1 MAASTPWRTIMNRR
15 TFLLI
20 AAGVS
25 VGSGLAALLVPA
37 QVATVFGVQLN
48 DVGLSQTRL
57 LGAAYLGYAVI
68 VWFAMDVRD
77 LAAQRAI
84 ALGNVVSW
92 ALSLVVTVAGIATG
106 LAGTQSWLL
115 VVLEVGFAAA
125 WAYFALIDQREVA
138 AA

>member
-1 MAASTPWRTIMNRR
+1 MNWR

-25 VGSGLAALLVPA
+25 IGSGLAALLVPA
-37 QVATVFGVQLN
+37 ELATVFGVQLN

-57 LGAAYLGYAVI
+57 LGAAYLGYAVM
-68 VWFAMDVRD
+68 VWFAREVRD
-77 LAAQRAI
+77 DIAQRAI

-115 VVLEVGFAAA
+115 VILEGVFAAG
-125 WAYFALIDQREVA
+125 WGYFAFIDQREVA

>member
-1 MAASTPWRTIMNRR
+1 MNRR
-15 TFLLI
+15 TFLLL

-37 QVATVFGVQLN
+37 QVATVFSVQLN

-68 VWFAMDVRD
+68 VWFAREVRD
-77 LAAQRAI
+77 DIAQRAI
-84 ALGNVVSW
+84 ALGNLVSW
-92 ALSLVVTVAGIATG
+92 ALSLVVTVAGIGTG
-106 LAGTQSWLL
+106 LAGAQSWVL
-115 VVLEVGFAAA
+115 VVLEVGFAAS
-125 WAYFALIDQREVA
+125 WAYLAFVFVDQREVA